1 MVLSVR
7 RRIGDIARADPD
19 RTALIGFDTNLV
31 EQVLSWREFA
41 DRVADAADAL
51 RAAVDDR
58 SRSCAVVPAGNTLP
72 AAIAIAAALTAEV
85 PVFPLNPTTPLA
97 ERDALLRLLGRRFT
111 HGYLVDAELRPQRLD
126 LSAGSA
132 VADGHGTVADGHGTV
147 ADGHGTAA
155 DGHGTAADGPG
166 TAADG
171 PGPGKPGTVAY
182 LLATGASTG
191 IPKISARPGPL
202 RYDPMRTPSLVIR
215 QAGWRSA
222 QRQLIVG
229 PLYHA
234 APFTAF
240 LDAMLDSNTVV
251 LQPFFAP
258 RWTPELV
265 HRYAIEW
272 LQLTPTHMREI
283 LRGSPDLDPACFASL
298 RAMLH
303 TAARCD
309 PDTKRGW
316 IDLLGPERVYEL
328 YGATEG
334 VGVTLVRGDE
344 WLARPG
350 TVGRGLLT
358 QIRILDNDGNPVPP
372 GMTGTVFMRT
382 PQRVGRADYVNDQAI
397 RTTPDGFATVGDHGR
412 LDRDGYLY
420 LEPRDHDTI
429 NVGGEKVDPDEV
441 EAALRDHPAVVD
453 AVAVAVPHGTLGSVV
468 AAHVMLRPGTSVRRA
483 ELAAHCGRRLAGYK
497 IPKQFT
503 FVDQIPRSA
512 AGKVQRWRLTS
523 HHETPHHE
531 NGATPL

>member
-7 RRIGDIARADPD
+7 RRIADIARAEPD
-19 RTALIGFDTNLV
+19 RTALVGFDTHLA

-41 DRVADAADAL
+41 GRVADAASAL
-51 RAAVDDR
+51 RAALDR
-58 SRSCAVVPAGNTLP
+58 RMRSCAVVPAGNTLP
-72 AAIAIAAALTAEV
+72 AAIGIAAALAAEV
-85 PVFPLNPTTPLA
+85 PVFPLNPGTPPA
-97 ERDALLRLLGRRFT
+97 ERDALLRLLGRRFA
-111 HGYLVDAELRPQRLD
+111 HGYLMEGQLRPQRID
-126 LSAGSA
+126 LPAGSEPPA
-132 VADGHGTVADGHGTV
+132 GASA
-147 ADGHGTAA
+147 
-155 DGHGTAADGPG
+155 
-166 TAADG
+166 
-171 PGPGKPGTVAY
+171 VAY

-202 RYDPMRTPSLVIR
+202 RYDPVRTPSVVIR
-215 QAGWRSA
+215 QTGWRTA

-240 LDAMLDSNTVV
+240 LDALLDSNTVV
-251 LQPFFAP
+251 LQPVFAP
-258 RWTPELV
+258 QWTVELV
-265 HRYAIEW
+265 RRYTVEW

-283 LRGSPDLDPACFASL
+283 LRLPGLEPAAFGTL

-309 PDTKRGW
+309 ADIKRGW

-350 TVGRGLLT
+350 TVGRGFLT
-358 QIRILDNDGNPVPP
+358 QVRILDDTGNAVPP
-372 GMTGTVFMRT
+372 GTTGTVFMRT
-382 PQRVGRADYVNDQAI
+382 PRRVGRSDYVNDQAI

-453 AVAVAVPHGTLGSVV
+453 AVAVAVPHQTLGSVV
-468 AAHVMLRPGTSVRRA
+468 GAHVVLQRGASVRKA

-497 IPKQFT
+497 IPKHFT
-503 FVDQIPRSA
+503 FVDQVPRSA
-512 AGKVQRWRLTS
+512 AGKIQRWRLA
-523 HHETPHHE
+523 PHHE
-531 NGATPL
+531 NGATLP

>member
-7 RRIGDIARADPD
+7 RRIADIARAQPD
-19 RTALIGFDTNLV
+19 RTALVGFDTDLT
-31 EQVLSWREFA
+31 EQVLSWREFT

-51 RAAVDDR
+51 SAALDR
-58 SRSCAVVPAGNTLP
+58 RTRSCAVVLAGNTVP
-72 AAIAIAAALTAEV
+72 AAIGIAAALTAEV
-85 PVFPLNPTTPLA
+85 PVFPLNPGTPPA
-97 ERDALLRLLGRRFT
+97 ERDALLGLLGRRFG
-111 HGYLVDAELRPQRLD
+111 HGYLMDAQLRPDRMD
-126 LSAGSA
+126 LRAGPEPPAEGPGQVSAAAEGPGQLS
-132 VADGHGTVADGHGTV
+132 
-147 ADGHGTAA
+147 TAA
-155 DGHGTAADGPG
+155 EGPGQLSTAAEGPG
-166 TAADG
+166 QLSTAAEG
-171 PGPGKPGTVAY
+171 PGQLSTVAY

-191 IPKISARPGPL
+191 IPKISARPGPV
-202 RYDPMRTPSLVIR
+202 RYDPVRTPSLVIR
-215 QAGWRSA
+215 QTGWRGG

-240 LDAMLDSNTVV
+240 LDALLDSNTVV

-258 RWTPELV
+258 QWTVELV
-265 HRYAIEW
+265 RGYAIEW

-283 LRGSPDLDPACFASL
+283 LRLPDPDPAGFASL

-309 PDTKRGW
+309 ADTKRGW

-350 TVGRGLLT
+350 TVGRGFLT
-358 QIRILDNDGNPVPP
+358 QVRILDEVGNPIPP

-382 PQRVGRADYVNDQAI
+382 PQRVGRSDYVSDQAI
-397 RTTPDGFATVGDHGR
+397 RTTVDGFATVGDHGR

-441 EAALRDHPAVVD
+441 EAALRDHPAVID
-453 AVAVAVPHGTLGSVV
+453 AVAVAVPHQTLGSVV
-468 AAHVMLRPGTSVRRA
+468 GAHIVLRPGASVRKA

-497 IPKQFT
+497 IPKHFT
-503 FVDQIPRSA
+503 FTDQVPRSA
-512 AGKVQRWRLTS
+512 AGKIQRWRLT
-523 HHETPHHE
+523 PYHE
-531 NGATPL
+531 NGATPP

>member
-7 RRIGDIARADPD
+7 RRIADTARAEPD
-19 RTALIGFDTNLV
+19 RTALVGFDAHLA

-41 DRVADAADAL
+41 DRVADAAGAL
-51 RAAVDDR
+51 RAALDR
-58 SRSCAVVPAGNTLP
+58 RTRSCAVVSAGNTLP
-72 AAIAIAAALTAEV
+72 AAIGVAAALTAEV
-85 PVFPLNPTTPLA
+85 PVFPLNPGTPPA
-97 ERDALLRLLGRRFT
+97 ERDALLGLLGRRFG
-111 HGYLVDAELRPQRLD
+111 HGYLMDAQLRPQRMD
-126 LSAGSA
+126 LPARPEPPAGAS
-132 VADGHGTVADGHGTV
+132 
-147 ADGHGTAA
+147 
-155 DGHGTAADGPG
+155 
-166 TAADG
+166 
-171 PGPGKPGTVAY
+171 VAY

-191 IPKISARPGPL
+191 IPKISVRPGPL
-202 RYDPMRTPSLVIR
+202 RYDPVRTPSLVIR
-215 QAGWRSA
+215 QTGWRTA

-240 LDAMLDSNTVV
+240 LDALLDSNTVV
-251 LQPFFAP
+251 LQPVFAP
-258 RWTPELV
+258 QWTVELV
-265 HRYAIEW
+265 RRYAIEW

-283 LRGSPDLDPACFASL
+283 LRLPDLDPAGFGTL

-309 PDTKRGW
+309 ADTKRGW

-350 TVGRGLLT
+350 TVGRGFLT
-358 QIRILDNDGNPVPP
+358 QVRILDDTGNPVPP
-372 GMTGTVFMRT
+372 GTTGTVFMRT
-382 PQRVGRADYVNDQAI
+382 SRRVGRSDYVNDQAI

-453 AVAVAVPHGTLGSVV
+453 AVAVAVPHQTLGSVV
-468 AAHVMLRPGTSVRRA
+468 GAHVVLQRGASVRKA

-497 IPKQFT
+497 IPKHFT
-503 FVDQIPRSA
+503 FVDQVPRSA
-512 AGKVQRWRLTS
+512 AGKIQRWRLA
-523 HHETPHHE
+523 PHHE
-531 NGATPL
+531 NGAPPP

>member
-7 RRIGDIARADPD
+7 RRIADIARAQPD
-19 RTALIGFDTNLV
+19 RTALVGFDTDLT
-31 EQVLSWREFA
+31 EQVLSWREYT

-51 RAAVDDR
+51 SAALDR
-58 SRSCAVVPAGNTLP
+58 RTRSCAVVLAGNTLP
-72 AAIAIAAALTAEV
+72 AAIGIA
-85 PVFPLNPTTPLA
+85 PA
-97 ERDALLRLLGRRFT
+97 ERCALLGLLGRRFG
-111 HGYLVDAELRPQRLD
+111 HGYLMDAQLRPERMDLPAGPEPPAEGPGQ
-126 LSAGSA
+126 LSA
-132 VADGHGTVADGHGTV
+132 
-147 ADGHGTAA
+147 AA
-155 DGHGTAADGPG
+155 EGP
-166 TAADG
+166 DQLS
-171 PGPGKPGTVAY
+171 TVAY

-202 RYDPMRTPSLVIR
+202 RYDPVRTPSLVIR
-215 QAGWRSA
+215 QTGWRGG

-240 LDAMLDSNTVV
+240 LDALLDRNTVV

-258 RWTPELV
+258 QWTVELV
-265 HRYAIEW
+265 RRYAIEW

-283 LRGSPDLDPACFASL
+283 LRLPDPDPAGFASL

-309 PDTKRGW
+309 ADTKRGW
-316 IDLLGPERVYEL
+316 IDLLGPERVFEL

-350 TVGRGLLT
+350 TVGRGFLT
-358 QIRILDNDGNPVPP
+358 QVRILDEAGNPIPP
-372 GMTGTVFMRT
+372 GVTGTVFMRT
-382 PQRVGRADYVNDQAI
+382 PQRVGRSDYVSDQAI
-397 RTTPDGFATVGDHGR
+397 RTTLDGFATIGDHGR

-441 EAALRDHPAVVD
+441 EAALRDHPAVID
-453 AVAVAVPHGTLGSVV
+453 AVAVAVPHQTLGSVV
-468 AAHVMLRPGTSVRRA
+468 GAHVVLQHGASVRKA

-497 IPKQFT
+497 IPKHFT
-503 FVDQIPRSA
+503 FTDQVPRSA
-512 AGKVQRWRLTS
+512 AGKIQRWRLA
-523 HHETPHHE
+523 PYHE
-531 NGATPL
+531 NGATPP

>member
-1 MVLSVR
+1 VTMVRSVR
-7 RRIGDIARADPD
+7 RRIADIARAEPD
-19 RTALIGFDTNLV
+19 RTALVGFDAHLA

-41 DRVADAADAL
+41 DRIADAADAL
-51 RAAVDDR
+51 RAALDR
-58 SRSCAVVPAGNTLP
+58 RTRSCAVVPAGNTLP
-72 AAIAIAAALTAEV
+72 AAIGIAAALTAEV
-85 PVFPLNPTTPLA
+85 PVFPLNPATPPA
-97 ERDALLRLLGRRFT
+97 ERDALLRLLGRRFA
-111 HGYLVDAELRPQRLD
+111 HGYLMDAQLRPQRIELP
-126 LSAGSA
+126 AGPEPPAGGSA
-132 VADGHGTVADGHGTV
+132 AAEGSGQFS
-147 ADGHGTAA
+147 TAA
-155 DGHGTAADGPG
+155 EGPG
-166 TAADG
+166 QRSA
-171 PGPGKPGTVAY
+171 VAY

-202 RYDPMRTPSLVIR
+202 RYDPVRTPSLVIR
-215 QAGWRSA
+215 HTGWRTA

-240 LDAMLDSNTVV
+240 LDALLDSNTVV
-251 LQPFFAP
+251 LQPVFAP
-258 RWTPELV
+258 QWTVELV
-265 HRYAIEW
+265 RRYAIEW

-283 LRGSPDLDPACFASL
+283 LRLPDLDPAGFGTL

-309 PDTKRGW
+309 ADTKRGW

-334 VGVTLVRGDE
+334 IGVTLVRGDE

-350 TVGRGLLT
+350 TVGRGFLS
-358 QIRILDNDGNPVPP
+358 QVRILDDTGNLVPP
-372 GMTGTVFMRT
+372 GTTGTVFMRT
-382 PQRVGRADYVNDQAI
+382 PRRVGRSDYVNDQAI

-453 AVAVAVPHGTLGSVV
+453 AVAVAVPHQTLGSVV
-468 AAHVMLRPGTSVRRA
+468 GAHVVLQRGASVRKA

-497 IPKQFT
+497 IPKHFT
-503 FVDQIPRSA
+503 FVDQVPRSA
-512 AGKVQRWRLTS
+512 AGKIQRWRLA
-523 HHETPHHE
+523 PRHE
-531 NGATPL
+531 NGATPP

>member
-7 RRIGDIARADPD
+7 RRIADIARAEPD
-19 RTALIGFDTNLV
+19 RTALIGFDTHLA

-41 DRVADAADAL
+41 DRVADATDAL
-51 RAAVDDR
+51 RAALDR
-58 SRSCAVVPAGNTLP
+58 RTRSCAVVPAGNTLP
-72 AAIAIAAALTAEV
+72 AAIGVAAALTAEV
-85 PVFPLNPTTPLA
+85 PVFPLNPAIPSA
-97 ERDALLRLLGRRFT
+97 ERDALLRLLGRRFA
-111 HGYLVDAELRPQRLD
+111 HGYLMNGQLRPQRID
-126 LSAGSA
+126 LPAGPEPPSGASA
-132 VADGHGTVADGHGTV
+132 
-147 ADGHGTAA
+147 
-155 DGHGTAADGPG
+155 
-166 TAADG
+166 
-171 PGPGKPGTVAY
+171 VAY

-191 IPKISARPGPL
+191 IPKVSARPGPL
-202 RYDPMRTPSLVIR
+202 RYDPVRTPSLVIR
-215 QAGWRSA
+215 QTGWRTA

-240 LDAMLDSNTVV
+240 LDALLDRNTVV
-251 LQPFFAP
+251 LQPVFAP
-258 RWTPELV
+258 QWTVELV
-265 HRYAIEW
+265 RRYAIEW

-283 LRGSPDLDPACFASL
+283 LRLPDLDPAGFGTL

-309 PDTKRGW
+309 ADTKRGW

-334 VGVTLVRGDE
+334 IGVTLVRGDE

-358 QIRILDNDGNPVPP
+358 QVRILDDTGNLAAP
-372 GMTGTVFMRT
+372 GTTGTVFMRT
-382 PQRVGRADYVNDQAI
+382 PRRVGRSDYLNDQAI

-420 LEPRDHDTI
+420 LEPRDLDTI

-453 AVAVAVPHGTLGSVV
+453 AVAVAVPHHTLGSVV
-468 AAHVMLRPGTSVRRA
+468 GAYVVLQRGVSVRKA

-497 IPKQFT
+497 IPKHFT
-503 FVDQIPRSA
+503 FADQVPRSA
-512 AGKVQRWRLTS
+512 AGKIQRWRLA
-523 HHETPHHE
+523 PHHE
-531 NGATPL
+531 NGATLP

>member
-1 MVLSVR
+1 L
-7 RRIGDIARADPD
+7 
-19 RTALIGFDTNLV
+19 
-31 EQVLSWREFA
+31 
-41 DRVADAADAL
+41 
-51 RAAVDDR
+51 
-58 SRSCAVVPAGNTLP
+58 PAGPEPP
-72 AAIAIAAALTAEV
+72 AGASAAAEGPGQFSAAAEG
-85 PVFPLNPTTPLA
+85 PGQFSAAA
-97 ERDALLRLLGRRFT
+97 EGPGQF
-111 HGYLVDAELRPQRLD
+111 
-126 LSAGSA
+126 S
-132 VADGHGTVADGHGTV
+132 
-147 ADGHGTAA
+147 TAA
-155 DGHGTAADGPG
+155 EGPG
-166 TAADG
+166 QFS
-171 PGPGKPGTVAY
+171 TVAY

-202 RYDPMRTPSLVIR
+202 HYDPVRTPSVVIR
-215 QAGWRSA
+215 QTGWRTA

-240 LDAMLDSNTVV
+240 LDALLDSNTVV
-251 LQPFFAP
+251 LQPVFAP
-258 RWTPELV
+258 QWTVELV
-265 HRYAIEW
+265 RRYAIEW

-283 LRGSPDLDPACFASL
+283 LRLPDLDPAGFGTL

-309 PDTKRGW
+309 ADTKRGW

-350 TVGRGLLT
+350 TVGRGFLT
-358 QIRILDNDGNPVPP
+358 QVRILDDIGNLVPP
-372 GMTGTVFMRT
+372 GTTGTVFMRT
-382 PQRVGRADYVNDQAI
+382 PRRVGRSDYVNDQAI

-453 AVAVAVPHGTLGSVV
+453 AVAVAVPHQTLGSVV
-468 AAHVMLRPGTSVRRA
+468 GAHVVLQRGANVRKA

-497 IPKQFT
+497 IPKHFT
-503 FVDQIPRSA
+503 FVDQVPRSA
-512 AGKVQRWRLTS
+512 ADKIQRWRLAPQK
-523 HHETPHHE
+523 ET
-531 NGATPL
+531 GATPP